1 MLELTKNLIKEKEVL
16 ISKGFENLQEFKKE
30 MVKSLELKTGVK
42 FSVEE
47 DYDGNSLIFQGVTE
61 EGYLYF
67 TVSLDDYTFIDLEDQ
82 TESQKYN
89 DILWEI
95 REELGL

>member
-1 MLELTKNLIKEKEVL
+1 MLELAKKLIEEKEVL

-30 MVKSLELKTGVK
+30 MIETLEEKTEVN
-42 FSVEE
+42 FFVME
-47 DYDGNSLIFQGVTE
+47 DYKENMLIFQGVTE

-67 TVSLDDYTFIDLEDQ
+67 LVSLDDYTFIDLEDQ

-89 DILWEI
+89 DILWKTKGD
-95 REELGL
+95 LGL